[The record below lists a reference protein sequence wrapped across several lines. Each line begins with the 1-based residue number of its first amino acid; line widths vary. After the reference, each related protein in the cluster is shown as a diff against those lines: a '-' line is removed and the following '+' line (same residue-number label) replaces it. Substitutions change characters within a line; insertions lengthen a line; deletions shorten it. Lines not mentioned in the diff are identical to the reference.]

1 MQTKRYNIIFTG
13 LDEELFSENRLSEI
27 WEKEADAVYLESGI
41 YISARL
47 DISYFICGKIRN
59 CDLGGLSASFV
70 SLKDPL
76 GTETEEQFYSAL
88 LEVVRRVR
96 KKLGNPYM
104 GVSAEAIEFYYFVSV

>member
-1 MQTKRYNIIFTG
+1 MQAWIRNCFP
-13 LDEELFSENRLSEI
+13 
-27 WEKEADAVYLESGI
+27 EADAVYLESGI

-76 GTETEEQFYSAL
+76 GAETEEQFYSAL

-96 KKLGNPYM
+96 KKLDNPYM